1 MIASHLYINSFLHFL
16 CYDDVWLKYVLNYRS
31 FLIICYSIILFKIYL
46 LILKHILEWESI
58 RGQSNHLA
66 SIFAKDAHTE
76 TWVITQNTMLAV
88 FYHGKIDKGWLNVL
102 AEFFFFKSKAEQI
115 PLMYTFLSPHWIDIA
130 VFPWS

>member
-1 MIASHLYINSFLHFL
+1 MMTYGWSMFWIIGHFSSFVILLYFSKF
-16 CYDDVWLKYVLNYRS
+16 
-31 FLIICYSIILFKIYL
+31 IYWY
-46 LILKHILEWESI
+46 KHILEWESI

-102 AEFFFFKSKAEQI
+102 AEFFFFKNEAEQI
-115 PLMYTFLSPHWIDIA
+115 PYTFLSPHWIDIA
-130 VFPWS
+130 VFPWLEDTLFSKWVQHAWGIA